1 MDSVNRRMF
10 LSGVV
15 LGCAACQSVSS
26 ADKPPSW
33 PRAPLAKPMPPS
45 EQRISRLVVASCLD
59 EEKRRRSRILDAIA
73 RRPADLLLMLGDNV
87 YGDRD
92 SGKRIKPDAALTEL
106 RRSFADLARRP
117 DFADVLKR
125 HPVMAAWD
133 DHDYGKNDAGREFA
147 FKEQAE
153 RLHEHF
159 WGLDQTEAATHP
171 GTYYAQVFGPA
182 GSRLQVIMLDT
193 RSFRSALSRTDQRGA
208 RGKERYVPSE
218 QADQDMLGTA
228 QWQWLTKQLS
238 QAADLR
244 VIASSIQVLPTDGHG
259 YESWSR
265 LPNERNRLL
274 ALVTEKSAGRTVFVS
289 GDRHRAFL
297 YRQTNANGRAL
308 VEMTSSSINVG
319 SGRGKN
325 EMDRAQLGPA
335 FVGNNFGEL
344 VINWERRNVELI
356 IRNTDDKPVNQ
367 VKHSFKG

>member
-1 MDSVNRRMF
+1 MF
-10 LSGVV
+10 LSGVA
-15 LGCAACQSVSS
+15 LGCVACQSVKS
-26 ADKPPSW
+26 ADKPPSK
-33 PRAPLAKPMPPS
+33 PRAPLGKALPPS
-45 EQRISRLVVASCLD
+45 EQRIYRLAVASCLD
-59 EEKRRRSRILDAIA
+59 EEKRRRSRVLDAIA

-92 SGKRIKPDAALTEL
+92 GGKRIKPDAALTEL
-106 RRSFADLARRP
+106 ESSFADLARRP
-117 DFADVLKR
+117 DFAEVLKH
-125 HPVMAAWD
+125 HPVMVAWD

-147 FKEQAE
+147 FKAQAE

-171 GTYYAQVFGPA
+171 GTYYAQVFGPV

-193 RSFRSALSRTDQRGA
+193 RSFRSALSKTDQRGA

-218 QADQDMLGTA
+218 QTDQDMLGTE
-228 QWQWLTKQLS
+228 QWRWLAEQLS
-238 QAADLR
+238 QPADLR

-259 YESWSR
+259 FESWSR

-274 ALVTEKSAGRTVFVS
+274 SLLTEKAAGKTVFVS

-297 YRQTNANGRAL
+297 YRQTDSTGRAL

-325 EMDRAQLGPA
+325 EMDRAQLGA
-335 FVGNNFGEL
+335 AYVGNNFGEI
-344 VINWERRNVELI
+344 VIDWDKRVVELI
-356 IRNTDDKPVNQ
+356 IRDTEDKPVNQ